1 MLRNI
6 FYCCGWQFDRK
17 RYVKPETLCLDLPV
31 YEQFLCKLLCFL
43 LRFLCKMM
51 SVRNKNDKVL
61 EKNEKIKNK
70 KSKNTTDELFLNN
83 IGYKSQL
90 VAAGI

>member
-1 MLRNI
+1 
-6 FYCCGWQFDRK
+6 
-17 RYVKPETLCLDLPV
+17 
-31 YEQFLCKLLCFL
+31 
-43 LRFLCKMM
+43 MM
-51 SVRNKNDKVL
+51 SVRNKNDIVL
-61 EKNEKIKNK
+61 EKNEKNKNK